1 MRRLVDALVLTIDL
15 LFVGLL
21 VYNSLINL
29 MATQFKPVAINYRPY
44 LQAGQYIALAAGYC
58 AMAFVGKYA

>member
-1 MRRLVDALVLTIDL
+1 MNDVMECTLC
-15 LFVGLL
+15 VGLL

-29 MATQFKPVAINYRPY
+29 MATQFKPVAINWRPY
-44 LQAGQYIALAAGYC
+44 LQAGQYVALALGYC